1 MKKPNVSLKFAAAAI
16 SASRKARRASTK
28 TVRAYFQKKA
38 QQYLMKAAVAKDAG
52 HALRIIAASNKAA
65 IKASTKSK
73 ARSLRADFEDDM
85 IVDDIDMIDDS
96 IDMEDDVILGEA
108 EDDAEDSEEADAE
121 DDAEDSEEV
130 DAEDEADEEDDA
142 KEDDSEDEVD
152 ARLASILA
160 RARARRRTMARLKAK
175 RQNRR

>member
-1 MKKPNVSLKFAAAAI
+1 MQKPNVSLKFAAAAI

-38 QQYLMKAAVAKDAG
+38 QQYLMKAALAKDAG

-65 IKASTKSK
+65 IKASAK
-73 ARSLRADFEDDM
+73 ARSLKADFDDDM
-85 IVDDIDMIDDS
+85 IVDDDIDMIDDA
-96 IDMEDDVILGEA
+96 IDMDDDVVIAEA
-108 EDDAEDSEEADAE
+108 EDED
-121 DDAEDSEEV
+121 EEV
-130 DAEDEADEEDDA
+130 DAEDEDDDKEVDAEDEDDD
-142 KEDDSEDEVD
+142 KEDEVD

-175 RQNRR
+175 RQIRR

>member
-65 IKASTKSK
+65 IKASTKAK

-108 EDDAEDSEEADAE
+108 EDDAEDSEEA
-121 DDAEDSEEV
+121 DAEDSEEV

>member
-1 MKKPNVSLKFAAAAI
+1 MQKPNVSLKFAAAAI

-38 QQYLMKAAVAKDAG
+38 QQYLAKAALAKDAG

-65 IKASTKSK
+65 VEASAK
-73 ARSLRADFEDDM
+73 ARSLKADFDDDM
-85 IVDDIDMIDDS
+85 IVDDDIDMIDDA
-96 IDMEDDVILGEA
+96 IDMDDDIVIAEA
-108 EDDAEDSEEADAE
+108 EDDEDEE
-121 DDAEDSEEV
+121 SKEEV
-130 DAEDEADEEDDA
+130 DAEDEDEDEDEA
-142 KEDDSEDEVD
+142 EDDEVD

-160 RARARRRTMARLKAK
+160 RTRARRRALARLQAK

>member
-1 MKKPNVSLKFAAAAI
+1 MQKPNVSLKFAAAAI

-38 QQYLMKAAVAKDAG
+38 QQYLTKAALAKDAG

-65 IKASTKSK
+65 VKASVKS
-73 ARSLRADFEDDM
+73 RSLKADFEDDM
-85 IVDDIDMIDDS
+85 IDDIDMIDDA
-96 IDMEDDVILGEA
+96 IDMDDDIVIAEADEADEDEA
-108 EDDAEDSEEADAE
+108 ED
-121 DDAEDSEEV
+121 EV
-130 DAEDEADEEDDA
+130 DAEDEDSKEEDS
-142 KEDDSEDEVD
+142 EEEEDEVD

-160 RARARRRTMARLKAK
+160 RARARRRTLARLQAK

>member
-1 MKKPNVSLKFAAAAI
+1 MQKPNVSLKFAAAAI

-38 QQYLMKAAVAKDAG
+38 QQYLMKAALAKDAG

-65 IKASTKSK
+65 VKASAK
-73 ARSLRADFEDDM
+73 ARSLKADFDDDM
-85 IVDDIDMIDDS
+85 IVDDDIDMIDDA
-96 IDMEDDVILGEA
+96 IDMDDDVVIAEA
-108 EDDAEDSEEADAE
+108 EDED
-121 DDAEDSEEV
+121 EEV
-130 DAEDEADEEDDA
+130 DAEDEDDDKEDDA
-142 KEDDSEDEVD
+142 EDDDKEDEVD

-175 RQNRR
+175 RQIRR

>member
-1 MKKPNVSLKFAAAAI
+1 MQKPNVSLKFAAAAI

-38 QQYLMKAAVAKDAG
+38 QQYLAKAALAKDAG

-65 IKASTKSK
+65 VKASAK
-73 ARSLRADFEDDM
+73 ARSLKADLDDDM
-85 IVDDIDMIDDS
+85 IVDDDIDMIDDA
-96 IDMEDDVILGEA
+96 IDMDDDVVIAEA
-108 EDDAEDSEEADAE
+108 EDDEDEE
-121 DDAEDSEEV
+121 SKEEV
-130 DAEDEADEEDDA
+130 DAEDEDEAEDD
-142 KEDDSEDEVD
+142 KEDEEDEVD

-175 RQNRR
+175 RQIRR

>member
-28 TVRAYFQKKA
+28 TVRAYFEKKA

-65 IKASTKSK
+65 IKASTKAK

-108 EDDAEDSEEADAE
+108 EDDAEDSEEA
-121 DDAEDSEEV
+121 DAEDSEEV